1 MFKTLMGNRMMP
13 FFNNDG
19 GGAGGSG
26 TGGTG
31 EGTGEGGTGTQ
42 KGQTVEIDYNK
53 IADMLA
59 GKQKVNEDNVLKGYF
74 KTQGLSKEEADQ
86 AINAFKQQKAA
97 KQPDVA
103 KLQSDVQAAQNIAL
117 NAQIENKAML
127 LHGELGVDLKTIP
140 YIMKLADFSAVTVDG
155 KIDDEKLKEAMNK
168 VLEDVPQLKKQPEQ
182 TAQGFRQIGA
192 AQQQQA
198 SSTTGTESKPVVP
211 QKRWNRWN

>member
-1 MFKTLMGNRMMP
+1 MSEPNNNQNAQQQNANQNQQNQQNTQQNTQQQTNTQNAAQNSEPVVDYERIQQMLNGTL
-13 FFNNDG
+13 
-19 GGAGGSG
+19 AAKEE
-26 TGGTG
+26 T
-31 EGTGEGGTGTQ
+31 
-42 KGQTVEIDYNK
+42 
-53 IADMLA
+53 A
-59 GKQKVNEDNVLKGYF
+59 LKNYF
-74 KTQGLSKEEADQ
+74 KQQGLSQQEAEQ

-97 KQPDVA
+97 NQPDVA